1 MWKIV
6 KMRKW
11 ALVEGS
17 ELEMYYCCE
26 DHVEL
31 ALDIV
36 VDENELA
43 PILEKL
49 EPEKQLSTHCHFCSE
64 QAIYRISG

>member
-1 MWKIV
+1 
-6 KMRKW
+6 
-11 ALVEGS
+11 
-17 ELEMYYCCE
+17 MYYCCE

-49 EPEKQLSTHCHFCSE
+49 EPEKQLSTHCHFCSQ